1 MVNYGFELGLKE
13 LTDKDI
19 KAVEKR
25 LKDLDIQVGLNGQS
39 LKSSIENALRGQQFK
54 IDVVVD
60 KANTTKLIQDAIAKA
75 GINTNV
81 SASSLIWPNSTSA
94 LVASLNMVCS
104 ATRCFWN
111 SPPISII

>member
-1 MVNYGFELGLKE
+1 MGSLGKLWFELGLTE

-81 SASSLIWPNSTSA
+81 SASDVRAKRIGEINSWRIYIPYMRQKDS
-94 LVASLNMVCS
+94 
-104 ATRCFWN
+104 
-111 SPPISII
+111 